1 MSLSARGTRANF
13 TPSLWSWLSFPSSNQ
28 ESVWRKNSWS
38 GQSIN
43 QNSKLPETSVVRED
57 PSASFPPDSKN
68 SRQQSK
74 LHPRRIYPV
83 VNSKFFSIFITNS
96 ILTPIDPI
104 KISPLRSDCSRGF
117 LHNAHIWE
125 FPQQLLSGGQDQ
137 NPHDLRE
144 ICKSNVINGGNVGMI
159 HNLGYNLLPAWAGV
173 RSSNTTS
180 RSTELWI
187 INHQEF
193 IWNLNLVHFKDS

>member
-1 MSLSARGTRANF
+1 MDDVSGQEVDVVVSQRHTGELHSL
-13 TPSLWSWLSFPSSNQ
+13 PVKLVEFPLVQ
-28 ESVWRKNSWS
+28 PRECLKKKKRKV
-38 GQSIN
+38 QSIN

-74 LHPRRIYPV
+74 LHPRRIYPG
-83 VNSKFFSIFITNS
+83 VNSIFFSIFITNS
-96 ILTPIDPI
+96 ILTPIDPV

-144 ICKSNVINGGNVGMI
+144 ICK
-159 HNLGYNLLPAWAGV
+159 
-173 RSSNTTS
+173 
-180 RSTELWI
+180 
-187 INHQEF
+187 
-193 IWNLNLVHFKDS
+193 